1 MQLVNNFMSLNSFY
15 HFFCLSLQT
24 LHCPKAD
31 SNSSNK
37 SLGACR
43 TGKSLLLTTIYG
55 RLSFGKK

>member
-1 MQLVNNFMSLNSFY
+1 MQLVNNFMSLNRFY